1 MGFLKIL
8 PLLIPLLIFLFPILV
23 RTYIKSKFT
32 KTKDKKNELM
42 VVCSISDPSELQLT
56 MKKATMGKQNM
67 NLNLFICF
75 MICIFY
81 ERLIKL
87 HKR

>member
-1 MGFLKIL
+1 MVFLKIL

-42 VVCSISDPSELQLT
+42 VICSICGTYAHESIII
-56 MKKATMGKQNM
+56 KKRDKNYCSKECASS
-67 NLNLFICF
+67 
-75 MICIFY
+75 
-81 ERLIKL
+81 
-87 HKR
+87 